1 VAGAEKEDIVLKILI
16 ITGSYPPDKCGVG
29 SYTYSLA
36 NALAAKSGLEIGVLT
51 SVGKDPPYDS
61 SRVKLFRLIS
71 GWKIKNMFQVKRIVS
86 EFRPD
91 VVHIQYPTQG
101 YNGRLSKFLPIL
113 MRFMGVPVIQTWH
126 EYFASSG
133 VGWPNLLA
141 CNALIYARPDLPK
154 RIPFWVIK
162 CLGKTPMVY
171 VANASTIPVV
181 TLSSEQALN
190 IKQDLS
196 GGKPIVCFFGF
207 AHVNK
212 GMEQLFEIADPAKH
226 HLVLICD
233 LSDKDAYQSNIL
245 RIIKQTPWAGRVTV
259 TGFQPARRVGEIL
272 AVADAILFPYP
283 SGAGEW
289 NTSLIAAQATGTFT
303 LATTN
308 DPSLLGYNE
317 QKNTYFAGCGQVL
330 DMREALNKYLGR
342 RVQPLRGN
350 EWERVALAHEQ
361 IYRSLFEKK

>member
-1 VAGAEKEDIVLKILI
+1 M
-16 ITGSYPPDKCGVG
+16 G
-29 SYTYSLA
+29 SYTYCLA
-36 NALAAKSGLEIGVLT
+36 NALAAKSDLEIGVLT
-51 SVGKDPPYDS
+51 SVEKDPLYDS

-71 GWKIKNMFQVKRIVS
+71 GWKIKNVFQVKRIVS

-126 EYFASSG
+126 EYFTSSG
-133 VGWPNLLA
+133 VGWPNFLA
-141 CNALIYARPDLPK
+141 CNALIYARPDLPN
-154 RIPFWVIK
+154 RIPFWVKK

-207 AHVNK
+207 AHINK
-212 GMEQLFEIADPAKH
+212 GMERLFEIADPAKH

-233 LSDKDAYQSNIL
+233 LREKNAYQANIL
-245 RIIKQTPWAGRVTV
+245 RIVNQEPWAGKVTV
-259 TGFQPARRVGEIL
+259 TGFQSAQRVGEIL

-289 NTSLIAAQATGTFT
+289 NTSLIAAQSTGAFT

-308 DPSLLGYNE
+308 DPGLLGYNE
-317 QKNTYFAGCGQVL
+317 KKNTYFAGCDQIQ

-342 RVQPLRGN
+342 RVQPLIRN

-361 IYRSLFEKK
+361 IYRSLCETKCSQGNHDESR